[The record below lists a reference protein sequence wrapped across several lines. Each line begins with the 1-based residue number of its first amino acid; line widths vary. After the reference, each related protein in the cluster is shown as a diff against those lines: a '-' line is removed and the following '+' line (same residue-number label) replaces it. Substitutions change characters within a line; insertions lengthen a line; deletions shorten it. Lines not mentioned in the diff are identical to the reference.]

1 MIHSND
7 TPPPKSLYE
16 RLGGETFVPIF
27 VESFFDE
34 FVEDGRMDDF
44 FAQVSISC
52 LKLHQIKFY
61 RLMFGPE
68 HLRPSF
74 NDLVDYMML
83 THARLFHLGM
93 NEDHFDMIATGFV
106 RGLQDRMIDQ
116 DLIDEAVAILAP
128 LRGLFEYGA
137 KLAKKEETSTSGV
150 VASHA
155 TVEEN
160 NMDVV
165 LADYTMG
172 VGEPEC
178 LKEAIG
184 RTKPGVEQVSLRE
197 WVCALAEKFGIDN
210 DIDVADYFMSM
221 PFMEQYPYIVHF
233 MMIAMGNLPSTE
245 TEALVQKIKYPG
257 GPRTPALPQ
266 GHFVNM
272 VEYFVEVCQ
281 EKGLQKHEIQQAER
295 RLVAFRKSFSAK
307 VKKVGGI
314 NAPHCLQKVLA
325 NKDELPADKD
335 EPNTVELEPQLTKK
349 QEQAPEEQDAIT
361 IASSTTSSER
371 RRAKKQEKSRK
382 KIAKQTETTT
392 VRPKN
397 KRFSWFRKKV
407 QSVSRN

>member
-1 MIHSND
+1 MTNSND
-7 TPPPKSLYE
+7 SPSPKPLYE
-16 RLGGETFVPIF
+16 RLGGESFVPIF

-34 FVEDGRMDDF
+34 FVGDSRMDAF
-44 FAQVSISC
+44 FAQVNISC

-68 HLRPSF
+68 HLRPSY
-74 NDLVDYMML
+74 NDLVDYMLL

-93 NEDHFDMIATGFV
+93 NEEHFDMIATGFV
-106 RGLQDRMIDQ
+106 RGLQARMVDQ

-150 VASHA
+150 VANHT
-155 TVEEN
+155 TVEQN
-160 NMDVV
+160 DMDVV

-184 RTKPGVEQVSLRE
+184 HTKPGFERVSLRE
-197 WVCALAEKFGIDN
+197 WVCALAELFGIDN

-233 MMIAMGNLPSTE
+233 MMIALADLSSTE
-245 TEALVQKIKYPG
+245 AEAHVQKIKYPR
-257 GPRTPALPQ
+257 GPGTPALPQ

-281 EKGLQKHEIQQAER
+281 EKGLQEREIQQAER
-295 RLVAFRKSFSAK
+295 RLVAFRKSFAAK
-307 VKKVGGI
+307 VLKVGGI
-314 NAPHCLQKVLA
+314 NAPHCLQKGLA
-325 NKDELPADKD
+325 SKH
-335 EPNTVELEPQLTKK
+335 EPSVVELEPKRTN
-349 QEQAPEEQDAIT
+349 QELALEEPGP
-361 IASSTTSSER
+361 SPTTSER
-371 RRAKKQEKSRK
+371 RHARKQLKCWIRK
-382 KIAKQTETTT
+382 KMAKETGTATT
-392 VRPKN
+392 RRERKN
-397 KRFSWFRKKV
+397 KRLSSWLRKKL
-407 QSVSRN
+407 QSVSSN